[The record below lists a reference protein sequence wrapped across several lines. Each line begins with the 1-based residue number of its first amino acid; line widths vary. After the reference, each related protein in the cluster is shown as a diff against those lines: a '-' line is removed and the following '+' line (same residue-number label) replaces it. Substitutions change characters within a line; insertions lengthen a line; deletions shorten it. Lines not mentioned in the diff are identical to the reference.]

1 MDSKPFLKM
10 KLKKAMV
17 SKVPRLLIFLEL
29 RTESKHVG
37 LFKTSLCRKVREGT
51 TKESKIHRML
61 ARQFWV
67 VF

>member
-1 MDSKPFLKM
+1 M
-10 KLKKAMV
+10 KLKKAIV

-37 LFKTSLCRKVREGT
+37 LFKTSLCWKVREGT

-67 VF
+67 VS